1 MNELAQHTYE
11 LFGLRLTQPQLKAFS
26 MYEKELLDWNTRYN
40 LTAIREP
47 EKIQIKHFLDSLSCL
62 SVMGGSCMERVIDI
76 GTGAGFPG
84 VPIKIV
90 DPNIHLTLI
99 DSVRKKTGFCEHVVK
114 RLDLENVDVIQGRAE
129 ILGNRPEPRQL
140 YDWALARAVA
150 VLPVLL
156 EYLLP
161 LVRVGG
167 YVLAMKGEGIHSE
180 VHNAEHAMRVLGGH
194 LREIVQVFLPGVAED
209 RYLVIVDKVAATP
222 PGYPR
227 RIGVPMRKPL

>member
-26 MYEKELLDWNTRYN
+26 MYEKELLDWNTRYS

-62 SVMGGSCMERVIDI
+62 SVMAGSCMERVIDI
-76 GTGAGFPG
+76 GTGA
-84 VPIKIV
+84 
-90 DPNIHLTLI
+90 
-99 DSVRKKTGFCEHVVK
+99 SVRKKTGFCEHVVK
-114 RLDLENVDVIQGRAE
+114 KLDLDNVDVIQGRAE
-129 ILGNRPEPRQL
+129 ILGNRPEHRQQ

-167 YVLAMKGEGIHSE
+167 SVIAMKGEGVHSE

-209 RYLVIVDKVAATP
+209 RYLVIIDKVAATP